1 MSDHTSAEQD
11 YTMGYSEEFL
21 QLLHRRSAETHAA
34 HLLPHLK
41 PGLRV
46 LDFGCGPGTI
56 SVGLAT
62 AVAPGEL
69 HGIDM
74 EESQINMARAAARA
88 GGHDNATFHVGDVTD
103 LPFDD
108 DSFDVAHCHAVLMH
122 VPDTEA
128 TLAEVKRVLKPG
140 GIISSREFILGSSFL
155 EPGAEET
162 APAWATFGN
171 LLAAN
176 GGHPQMGRE
185 LKRTLL
191 EAGFTDVLAT
201 ASFDFFGQAQDV
213 AFLHAFIMDWFY
225 SPQVIAAA
233 TKFGLATQESS
244 STNGAKALRYGKN
257 TPAQSERSA
266 SARPSPPSRSRG
278 VTSQLR
284 DNGAPQRRPGISQ
297 TQRLIIPVVW
307 VEEADAAIH
316 LGPIARIVQ
325 VVNSALEVE
334 RLEDARAALPL
345 RPVLRDVAEV
355 VAMNAQVR
363 I

>member
-1 MSDHTSAEQD
+1 MSSQPLPLTSLARPK
-11 YTMGYSEEFL
+11 TSPSSTPSSSTGSIRL
-21 QLLHRRSAETHAA
+21 KSLRRPPSSA
-34 HLLPHLK
+34 
-41 PGLRV
+41 
-46 LDFGCGPGTI
+46 
-56 SVGLAT
+56 
-62 AVAPGEL
+62 
-69 HGIDM
+69 
-74 EESQINMARAAARA
+74 
-88 GGHDNATFHVGDVTD
+88 
-103 LPFDD
+103 
-108 DSFDVAHCHAVLMH
+108 
-122 VPDTEA
+122 
-128 TLAEVKRVLKPG
+128 
-140 GIISSREFILGSSFL
+140 
-155 EPGAEET
+155 
-162 APAWATFGN
+162 W
-171 LLAAN
+171 
-176 GGHPQMGRE
+176 PQ
-185 LKRTLL
+185 K
-191 EAGFTDVLAT
+191 
-201 ASFDFFGQAQDV
+201 SN
-213 AFLHAFIMDWFY
+213 
-225 SPQVIAAA
+225 
-233 TKFGLATQESS
+233 
-244 STNGAKALRYGKN
+244 STNGAKALRYGKT